1 MKKILLF
8 FILSLLLLLAACAG
22 DINNSRTPVQSD
34 SELTDQS
41 DSAPPVQSNSEP
53 PVQSDSEPPVQ
64 PDSELTDGIDNTSA
78 VSSYIPKDRGYGQ
91 IADFST
97 IDLNGGT
104 VTQSVF
110 SDNEVTFI
118 NYWATWCGPCRAELP
133 DFPGMYEKY
142 RDQVTFITIVDDGEN
157 NDTAISIA
165 EQYLSGY
172 VNLLP
177 TAELVR
183 PIQSGYVPTSVIV
196 DSGGY
201 LLVDKIIGA
210 VGDYSSYIDTALEVV
225 NG

>member
-1 MKKILLF
+1 MRTLKGEILILKKISLFFLLSLLF
-8 FILSLLLLLAACAG
+8 FLAACAG
-22 DINNSRTPVQSD
+22 GANNSRTS
-34 SELTDQS
+34 
-41 DSAPPVQSNSEP
+41 
-53 PVQSDSEPPVQ
+53 VQ
-64 PDSELTDGIDNTSA
+64 PDSELTDGMDNNSA
-78 VSSYIPKDRGYGQ
+78 VSSYTPKDRGYGQ

-97 IDLNGGT
+97 IDLNGET

-110 SDNEVTFI
+110 NGNEVTFI

-133 DFPGMYEKY
+133 DFHGMYEKY

-157 NDTAISIA
+157 NDNALSLA

-177 TAELVR
+177 TADLVL

-201 LLVDKIIGA
+201 LLIDRIIGA